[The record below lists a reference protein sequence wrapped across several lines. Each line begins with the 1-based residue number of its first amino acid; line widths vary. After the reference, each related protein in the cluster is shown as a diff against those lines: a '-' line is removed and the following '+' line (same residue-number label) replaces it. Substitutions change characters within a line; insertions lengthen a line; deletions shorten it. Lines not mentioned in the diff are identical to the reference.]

1 MVTLSTITML
11 AVLTASH
18 VALVSALLL
27 LATQHWHGHRSMDI
41 NIGVQKFH
49 IHPTTRVGGVAVVV
63 GVWAGSYLATSES
76 QALLWPLL
84 LAGLPA
90 FVFGLVEDVTKQV
103 SVRAR
108 LLATMACGVLGW
120 WITGHS
126 IPYIYDF
133 DDAFFLKYSLDRF
146 KKVSFLLRD
155 KFNPIV
161 KNAAA
166 VTAGNNYLATYA
178 RQWNAATHVLPT
190 VVDTTRYTPVPA
202 RQNGVL
208 TVGWIGSPST
218 SVYLSELAKPLAEL
232 GREGPVRFLVV
243 GGYSAAIPG
252 VEVVNMPWSE
262 ATEVDM
268 INTFDIGVMPLFD
281 DEWAKGKCAF
291 KLIQYMA
298 CGVPV
303 VASPVGANVEVVTNE
318 CGLLAG
324 SAVEWLAGLRT
335 LRDSPALR
343 QRLGDAGRERVV
355 ANYSLHTAVPKLAEV
370 IRHAAAK
377 G

>member
-1 MVTLSTITML
+1 MTIKVLGLSLYGEL
-11 AVLTASH
+11 AASTRYRLSQYAPGLLQEDIKID
-18 VALVSALLL
+18 VKALLGDAYVQKSFAGEKYPARYLLRDYLARAALLL
-27 LATQHWHGHRSMDI
+27 RQGKYD
-41 NIGVQKFH
+41 
-49 IHPTTRVGGVAVVV
+49 VAIVN
-63 GVWAGSYLATSES
+63 AELF
-76 QALLWPLL
+76 PLL
-84 LAGLPA
+84 PGLI
-90 FVFGLVEDVTKQV
+90 E
-103 SVRAR
+103 SR
-108 LLATMACGVLGW
+108 LLR
-120 WITGHS
+120 

-202 RQNGVL
+202 KLNGVL

-218 SVYLSELAKPLAEL
+218 SVYLSELSQPLAEL

-243 GGYSAAIPG
+243 GGHSAAIPG

-262 ATEVDM
+262 TTEVDM

-318 CGLLAG
+318 CGLLARS
-324 SAVEWLAGLRT
+324 SAEWVTGLRT

-343 QRLGDAGRERVV
+343 QRLGDAGRQRVV
-355 ANYSLHTAVPKLAEV
+355 ANYSLHTAVPKLAALLLT
-370 IRHAAAK
+370 AANK
-377 G
+377 

>member
-1 MVTLSTITML
+1 MTIKVLGLSLYGEL
-11 AVLTASH
+11 AASTRYRLSQYAPGLLQEDIKIDVH
-18 VALVSALLL
+18 SLLGDTYVQKSFAGEKYPARYLLRDYLARAALLL
-27 LATQHWHGHRSMDI
+27 RQGKYD
-41 NIGVQKFH
+41 
-49 IHPTTRVGGVAVVV
+49 VAIVN
-63 GVWAGSYLATSES
+63 AELF
-76 QALLWPLL
+76 PLL
-84 LAGLPA
+84 PGLI
-90 FVFGLVEDVTKQV
+90 E
-103 SVRAR
+103 SR
-108 LLATMACGVLGW
+108 LLR
-120 WITGHS
+120 

-202 RQNGVL
+202 KQNGVL

-218 SVYLSELAKPLAEL
+218 SVYLSELAQPLAEL

-243 GGYSAAIPG
+243 GGHSAAIPG
-252 VEVVNMPWSE
+252 VEVVKMPWSE

-318 CGLLAG
+318 CGLLAR
-324 SAVEWLAGLRT
+324 SSTEWLAGLRT
-335 LRDSPALR
+335 LRDNPSLR
-343 QRLGDAGRERVV
+343 QRLGDAGRQRVV
-355 ANYSLHTAVPKLAEV
+355 ESYSLHTAVPKLAEV
-370 IRHAAAK
+370 IRHAAIK